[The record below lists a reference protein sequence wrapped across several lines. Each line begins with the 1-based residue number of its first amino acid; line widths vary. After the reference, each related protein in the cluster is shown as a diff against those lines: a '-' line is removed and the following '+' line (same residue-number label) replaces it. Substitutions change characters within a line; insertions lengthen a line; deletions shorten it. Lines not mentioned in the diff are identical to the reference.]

1 MRSNT
6 LHVLNVLLT
15 AWKNARRIKMLL
27 FSSDPIASRNKTK
40 RCQSSSKS
48 SASVWLHLQPIVNC
62 VYTLTVRGVGRS
74 FTALGGSSPPLWL
87 LMTADSR
94 RRKVESYVHFVL
106 VCNISEQ
113 PIVCYEKQ
121 YELDRNKRESLQNGP
136 RESKLFTF
144 DHLKLQFDI
153 STSTL
158 HSFLFS
164 FLFCAPKNVSQSFW
178 LTCFPTY
185 LKNFTNAR
193 EIPKECTA
201 RVWVPSSTSC
211 WHTHSLV
218 ARLHA
223 RFILNGQGV
232 LRQYNG
238 NLIWLLILH

>member
-1 MRSNT
+1 MS
-6 LHVLNVLLT
+6 
-15 AWKNARRIKMLL
+15 IL
-27 FSSDPIASRNKTK
+27 F
-40 RCQSSSKS
+40 
-48 SASVWLHLQPIVNC
+48 
-62 VYTLTVRGVGRS
+62 
-74 FTALGGSSPPLWL
+74 
-87 LMTADSR
+87 
-94 RRKVESYVHFVL
+94 
-106 VCNISEQ
+106 CNISEQ

-185 LKNFTNAR
+185 LKNFTSAR

-238 NLIWLLILH
+238 NLI